1 MHELLLEK
9 DKNLM
14 DFESVK
20 QWMSEE
26 FEVWRLPVRAYVD
39 IVVITFVCVAFKTYN
54 FVACIGHT
62 LVQLMI
68 AIPAIEERTT

>member
-14 DFESVK
+14 DVESVK

-26 FEVWRLPVRAYVD
+26 VEVWRHPVRAYVD
-39 IVVITFVCVAFKTYN
+39 IVVITFACVAFKTN
-54 FVACIGHT
+54 DFVACRGHT

>member
-9 DKNLM
+9 DKDLM
-14 DFESVK
+14 DVESVK

-26 FEVWRLPVRAYVD
+26 VEVWRHPVRAYVD
-39 IVVITFVCVAFKTYN
+39 IVVITFACVAFKTYD
-54 FVACIGHT
+54 FVACRGHT